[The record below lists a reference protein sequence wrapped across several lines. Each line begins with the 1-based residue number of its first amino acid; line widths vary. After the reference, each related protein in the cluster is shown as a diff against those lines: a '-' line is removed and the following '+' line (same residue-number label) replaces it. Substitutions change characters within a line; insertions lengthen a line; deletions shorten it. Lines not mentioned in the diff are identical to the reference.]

1 MRCAVLAFQST
12 PHLYLITARIWGKV
26 VFAYVVAGLG
36 IHLWPDFI
44 MQFTVE
50 RIFRRV
56 SYLSFWPTFV
66 WAAGRLAT
74 GARLET
80 GQLVL
85 DLLSVALQRS

>member
-1 MRCAVLAFQST
+1 MTDARSPRTPSAPPGFANGATLMQRRGWLLARESPGQHVALT
-12 PHLYLITARIWGKV
+12 PKFDQQL
-26 VFAYVVAGLG
+26 
-36 IHLWPDFI
+36 
-44 MQFTVE
+44 
-50 RIFRRV
+50 
-56 SYLSFWPTFV
+56 

>member
-1 MRCAVLAFQST
+1 MRSV
-12 PHLYLITARIWGKV
+12 P
-26 VFAYVVAGLG
+26 LG
-36 IHLWPDFI
+36 GPSL
-44 MQFTVE
+44 T
-50 RIFRRV
+50 
-56 SYLSFWPTFV
+56 SSFWPTFV